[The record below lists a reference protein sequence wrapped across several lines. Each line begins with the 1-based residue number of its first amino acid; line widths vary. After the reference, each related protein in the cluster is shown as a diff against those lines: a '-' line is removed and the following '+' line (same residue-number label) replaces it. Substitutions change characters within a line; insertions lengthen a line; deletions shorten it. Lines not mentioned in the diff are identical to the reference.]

1 MPSRLE
7 ADPAFGWGG
16 RWLEEGQE
24 LLIEVAEGGVVD
36 EERVVDFGESAED
49 GLVGGEDFTLFDEG
63 ADDEDGHLGS
73 RPTAKDGGGHQS
85 TVLGKGPRQTAA
97 SSVP

>member
-7 ADPAFGWGG
+7 ADPAFGWGE
-16 RWLEEGQE
+16 RRLEERQE
-24 LLIEVAEGGVVD
+24 FLIEVAEGGVV
-36 EERVVDFGESAED
+36 EEELLVDFGETAED
-49 GLVGGEDFTLFDEG
+49 GLVGGESLALFDEG